1 MCEYRFGRG
10 PKSVFMDGRGR
21 TRPFSGPAKGSLRRS
36 SSSEQT
42 LGTMKVT
49 DYHLGDLGRVCS
61 GTVTRTQRRSRGGA
75 LEMSEQPQPRRMQQ
89 TMPEEDGGWHRVN
102 AGPHLHIM
110 FNPNRLGRQPDEIE
124 RPSILVAVAGKR
136 EQALRFD
143 PFSVGSHYHIRP
155 SQRGRQIPLWV
166 EEGRRRLMSPWH
178 FSTSPCVS
186 AGSSPRPTKTMSR
199 RSWMTPTWSVPPA
212 RSGTSMPPHGI

>member
-1 MCEYRFGRG
+1 
-10 PKSVFMDGRGR
+10 
-21 TRPFSGPAKGSLRRS
+21 
-36 SSSEQT
+36 
-42 LGTMKVT
+42 
-49 DYHLGDLGRVCS
+49 
-61 GTVTRTQRRSRGGA
+61 
-75 LEMSEQPQPRRMQQ
+75 MSEQPQPQRMQQ

-143 PFSVGSHYHIRP
+143 PFSVGSHYHVRP

-166 EEGRRRLMSPWH
+166 EEGQRPLDVALAFFDNPLRFRGILAQADEDDVASQLDDADLLSAARQIRH
-178 FSTSPCVS
+178 LYTS
-186 AGSSPRPTKTMSR
+186 ARH
-199 RSWMTPTWSVPPA
+199 MTA
-212 RSGTSMPPHGI
+212 A